1 METSEKRSH
10 IVQQTLELIA
20 KRGFHD
26 APMAEIAKR
35 AGVSAGTIYRYFENK
50 DVLIADLYREL
61 EERINATLEEGYI
74 VEQPLRER
82 FVFLM
87 RKLLRY
93 FITNPLHF
101 RYMEQYYNSP
111 YGISLRRDRLLA
123 KSGNLDI
130 VTTIFEEGIKSKVL
144 KDLPVIVLFSLAF
157 GPIVSVIRD
166 HVLGFIDM
174 DDALINQITDACWD
188 SIKR

>member
-1 METSEKRSH
+1 METSDKRSH
-10 IVQQTLELIA
+10 IMQGTLELIA
-20 KRGFHD
+20 EHGFHD
-26 APMAEIAKR
+26 APMAEIAKK
-35 AGVSAGTIYRYFENK
+35 AGAAAGTIYRYFDNK
-50 DVLIADLYREL
+50 DALITDLYREL
-61 EERINATLEEGYI
+61 EERINVTLQEGYV
-74 VEQPLRER
+74 VEQPLHER

-93 FITNPLHF
+93 FIANPLHF

-123 KSGNLDI
+123 KSGKFDI
-130 VTTIFEEGIKSKVL
+130 VTNIFEEGIEVKVL

-166 HVLGFIDM
+166 HVLGFIDI

-188 SIKR
+188 SIKK